1 MRNREASPVRWQRF
15 GLESRRLTALVLVLA
30 LLIACTAQQPED
42 GPVGPVYRSER
53 GFTIVLPPQWFVV
66 NQLELGGKENPLG
79 TDNPRIRSLFT
90 AEGLKALKEK
100 AHSGGVELFLNLETS
115 DETFM
120 ESINIQTAPGRV
132 AVEDSDVVPACAET
146 EKKLA
151 ALYGNPVKMDECK
164 ALKIRRMPAFF
175 MEYHVDNLA
184 LAHAQYL
191 IQLKANVYVVMT
203 LTCRPKNLP
212 KLRPEFD
219 AIAASFRA
227 T

>member
-1 MRNREASPVRWQRF
+1 MQRC
-15 GLESRRLTALVLVLA
+15 GLVLCGFPAFMFAAA
-30 LLIACTAQQPED
+30 LLLSCTAQQPE
-42 GPVGPVYRSER
+42 GVPVYRSER
-53 GFTIVLPPQWFVV
+53 GFAIGLPAQWLAV
-66 NQLELGGKENPLG
+66 NPLELGGKENPLG
-79 TDNPRIRSLFT
+79 THNPQIRGLFT

-100 AHSGGVELFLNLETS
+100 ALSGGVELFVNLETS

-120 ESINIQTAPGRV
+120 ESINIQVAPGSV
-132 AVEDSDVVPACAET
+132 VVEDSDVVPACAET
-146 EKKLA
+146 EKSLA
-151 ALYGNPVKMDECK
+151 ALYGNPVKMDACK
-164 ALKIRRMPAFF
+164 ALKIRRIPAFF
-175 MEYHVDNLA
+175 MEYRVEKLA

-191 IQLKANVYVVMT
+191 IQLKADRYVVMT